1 MTAQEAH
8 GGDDE
13 SAAVASPAGP
23 GAPLDEPRPLQPLS
37 RVVYLVAAAVF
48 ALLMALS
55 DRYGFHRDEL
65 YFIVGARHLQAS
77 YVDQPIL
84 TPLITRIS
92 LGLFGT
98 SLVGLRL
105 WPALAVVGTVILGGL
120 LAREFGGGRTAQILS
135 ALGVATSG
143 VVLGSG
149 HLDDTTIY
157 DILAWGG
164 LALVA
169 ARIGRTG
176 NTKLWLI
183 GGLVLG
189 LGLANKHSIG
199 FFALAL
205 FAGILVSR
213 GGRQVVLNRWLLA
226 GAVLAALFTIPDLW
240 WQAGHD
246 WATIAMTKRLN
257 QENGGLGNIPTFIVG
272 QLTVANVGLI
282 WVWIAGLR
290 FLWKSGRPA
299 WRGLAWAWAVLLV
312 FFALTSGAKTYYLA
326 GAYTYLVAAGAVS
339 VEGWLTAVRRR
350 LVIELAVMGVAVL
363 IGLLI
368 ALPVL
373 PVRDINPIRPIDA
386 DEAETVAWPVY
397 TREIASVWH
406 RLPARQR
413 ASAVIFTADYGEAGA
428 IDVFGPSMG
437 LPQAVSGHNTM
448 WWWGPGNPHATTVVA
463 VAPGPL
469 DVTNYGGYLRQ
480 FFRQVRVA
488 ATLTNHLGI
497 KAQEQGGHVYICT
510 QPRHP
515 WGQMWPRLRHDD

>member
-1 MTAQEAH
+1 VTAQSAF
-8 GGDDE
+8 GGDDG

-23 GAPLDEPRPLQPLS
+23 AAPAGEGRTVQPLS
-37 RVVYLVAAAVF
+37 RVVYVVAAAAF

-65 YFIVGARHLQAS
+65 YFIVCARHLQAS

-105 WPALAVVGTVILGGL
+105 WPALAVAGTVVLGGL
-120 LAREFGGGRTAQILS
+120 LAREFGGGRIAQLIG
-135 ALGVATSG
+135 ALGVAGSG
-143 VVLGSG
+143 AVLGSG

-157 DILAWGG
+157 DILAWAG

-169 ARIGRTG
+169 ARVGRTG

-205 FAGILVSR
+205 FIGILAS
-213 GGRQVVLNRWLLA
+213 GGRKVLLNRWLLA

-257 QENGGLGNIPTFIVG
+257 QENGGLGNVVPFILN
-272 QLTVANVGLI
+272 QITVANVGLL
-282 WVWIAGLR
+282 WVWIVGLR
-290 FLWKSGRPA
+290 FLWRSGRPA
-299 WRGLAWAWAVLLV
+299 WRGLAWAWALLLV
-312 FFALTSGAKTYYLA
+312 FFALTAGAKAYYLA
-326 GAYTYLVAAGAVS
+326 GTYTYLIAAGAVS
-339 VEGWLTAVRRR
+339 VEGWLTAARKR
-350 LVIELAVMGVAVL
+350 LVIELIVVGVAALVT
-363 IGLLI
+363 IVVT
-368 ALPVL
+368 LPVL
-373 PVRDINPIRPIDA
+373 PVRDINPVRPLDQ
-386 DEAETVAWPVY
+386 DPAETVAWPTY

-428 IDVFGPSMG
+428 VDVLGQGMG
-437 LPQAVSGHNTM
+437 LPQAVSGHNTL

-463 VAPGPL
+463 VAPGPI

-480 FFRQVRVA
+480 FFGRVQVA
-488 ATLTNHLGI
+488 ATLNNHLGVT
-497 KAQEQGGHVYICT
+497 AQEQGGHIYICT

-515 WGQMWPRLRHDD
+515 WGQLWSRLRHYD